1 MKTLW
6 RFVWSSSKQV
16 WCAVLGQVSCS
27 LFYPDLIILS
37 GGAGPA
43 DTRHLYCAAVATVIL
58 CYYHVTTLQ
67 WYTVTSPL
75 PCHHLPQAGSG
86 DPWYL
91 GQGAGKKLNQL
102 RWYNSSIDAEAFWL
116 NCIKSSKDRQAFN
129 FKTIEK
135 WDFHIN
141 RHTFWYCFFS
151 CY

>member
-102 RWYNSSIDAEAFWL
+102 RWYNSSRWCRSLLTKLYQKFERPPFL
-116 NCIKSSKDRQAFN
+116 QN
-129 FKTIEK
+129 
-135 WDFHIN
+135 N
-141 RHTFWYCFFS
+141 REMRFS
-151 CY
+151 YQQTQLLILVFLL